1 MNTISLTN
9 PLISTRRYSILK
21 WRVNLQLISV
31 ISFIVTVF
39 LLILYI
45 FQVNTMIR
53 ETYLIQGY
61 QKKLGALSQ
70 ENKNLEINFSQAS
83 SLSNITNAINSLNFE
98 KAEKFR
104 YIQILEGQVVT
115 KR

>member
-9 PLISTRRYSILK
+9 PLISIRRYSILK

-31 ISFIVTVF
+31 ISFIVTIF

-45 FQVNTMIR
+45 FQVNTMVR

-61 QKKLGALSQ
+61 QRKLGALSQ
-70 ENKNLEINFSQAS
+70 ENKTLEIDFSQTN
-83 SLSNITNAINSLNFE
+83 SLANIANAIKSLNFE
-98 KAEKFR
+98 KADQVR
-104 YIQILEGQVVT
+104 YIQVLEGQVVT
-115 KR
+115 KQ

>member
-9 PLISTRRYSILK
+9 PLISIRRYSILK

-31 ISFIVTVF
+31 TSFIVTVF

-61 QKKLGALSQ
+61 QRKLTVLSQ
-70 ENKNLEINFSQAS
+70 ENKSLEINFSQAN
-83 SLSNITNAINSLNFE
+83 SLSNITNAIKSLNFE
-98 KAEKFR
+98 KAEKVR
-104 YIQILEGQVVT
+104 YIQVLEGQVVT
-115 KR
+115 KQ